1 MYSSNGVNGARRRA
15 LAAALEE
22 TLIDLNEPPA
32 GADTAQS
39 LALAARAD
47 RLSALIQRL
56 DNRRP
61 AWHPAYRQPRG
72 TQLAWTCPGCLDADR
87 TVLLHQAAFFG
98 RDGAYVTVEN
108 AFQCNACGRR
118 WWQTLRFQPGPPL
131 ENTVR

>member
-1 MYSSNGVNGARRRA
+1 MYSSNGVSGGRRRQ
-15 LAAALEE
+15 LAVALEE
-22 TLIDLNEPPA
+22 TLDALYAPPA

-72 TQLAWTCPGCLDADR
+72 TQLAWTCPGCLDAGR

-108 AFQCNACGRR
+108 AFECNACRRR
-118 WWQTLRFQPGPPL
+118 WWQTLRFQPGEVL